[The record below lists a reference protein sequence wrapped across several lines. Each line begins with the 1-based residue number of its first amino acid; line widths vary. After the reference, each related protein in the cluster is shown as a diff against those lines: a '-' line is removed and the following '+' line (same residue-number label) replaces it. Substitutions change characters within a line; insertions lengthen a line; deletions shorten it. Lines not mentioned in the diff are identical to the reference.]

1 MEITKIQALTKQK
14 YRIFLDGESAFAV
27 YKGEL
32 SRYHLEEGAVL
43 PPEVYEE
50 LVNRVLKKRATLRA
64 MHILERTDKTE
75 AQLRRKLE
83 ESEYPKEAVESAI
96 AYVTSYG
103 YLDDRRYAEHYIEW
117 KKQGKGKARLKM
129 ELVQKGISRE
139 IIEEVLESTDFGET
153 REMIRQIILKK
164 RKTDIPMN
172 EKEKQRIYGFL
183 MRKGFSSSDI
193 LAVMREE
200 EWRNNTEFRQII
212 QREVIF
218 KTLFS

>member
-1 MEITKIQALTKQK
+1 MEITKVQALTKQK

-172 EKEKQRIYGFL
+172 EKEKQRLYGFL

-200 EWRNNTEFRQII
+200 EWRNNAEF
-212 QREVIF
+212 
-218 KTLFS
+218 

>member
-1 MEITKIQALTKQK
+1 MEITKVQALTKQK

-43 PPEVYEE
+43 SPEVYEE

-172 EKEKQRIYGFL
+172 EKEKQRLYGFL

-200 EWRNNTEFRQII
+200 EWRNNTEF
-212 QREVIF
+212 
-218 KTLFS
+218 

>member
-172 EKEKQRIYGFL
+172 EKEKQRLYGFL

-200 EWRNNTEFRQII
+200 EWRINREF
-212 QREVIF
+212 
-218 KTLFS
+218 

>member
-14 YRIFLDGESAFAV
+14 YRIFLDGESAFTV

-50 LVNRVLKKRATLRA
+50 LVNGVLKKRATLRA

-75 AQLRRKLE
+75 AQLRKKLE

-129 ELVQKGISRE
+129 ELAQKGISRE

-164 RKTDIPMN
+164 RKTNIPMN
-172 EKEKQRIYGFL
+172 EKEKQRLYGFL

-200 EWRNNTEFRQII
+200 EWRNNIEF
-212 QREVIF
+212 
-218 KTLFS
+218 

>member
-1 MEITKIQALTKQK
+1 MEITKVQALTKQK

-64 MHILERTDKTE
+64 IHILERTDKTE

-172 EKEKQRIYGFL
+172 EKEKQRLYGFL

-200 EWRNNTEFRQII
+200 EWRNNTEF
-212 QREVIF
+212 
-218 KTLFS
+218 

>member
-14 YRIFLDGESAFAV
+14 YRIFLDGESAFTV

-50 LVNRVLKKRATLRA
+50 LVNGVLKKRATLRA

-75 AQLRRKLE
+75 AQLRKKLE

-103 YLDDRRYAEHYIEW
+103 YLDDRRYAKHYIEW

-164 RKTDIPMN
+164 RKTNIPMN
-172 EKEKQRIYGFL
+172 EKEKQRLYGFL

-200 EWRNNTEFRQII
+200 EWRNNIEF
-212 QREVIF
+212 
-218 KTLFS
+218 

>member
-14 YRIFLDGESAFAV
+14 CRIFLDGESAFAV

-200 EWRNNTEFRQII
+200 EWRNNTEF
-212 QREVIF
+212 
-218 KTLFS
+218 

>member
-103 YLDDRRYAEHYIEW
+103 YLDDRRYAEHYIEL

-200 EWRNNTEFRQII
+200 EWRNNTEF
-212 QREVIF
+212 
-218 KTLFS
+218 

>member
-1 MEITKIQALTKQK
+1 MEITKVQALTKQK

-129 ELVQKGISRE
+129 KLVQKGISRE

-172 EKEKQRIYGFL
+172 EKEKQRLYGFL

-200 EWRNNTEFRQII
+200 EWRNNTEF
-212 QREVIF
+212 
-218 KTLFS
+218 

>member
-139 IIEEVLESTDFGET
+139 IIEEVLEPTDFGET

-172 EKEKQRIYGFL
+172 EKEKQRLYGFL

-200 EWRNNTEFRQII
+200 EWRNNIEF
-212 QREVIF
+212 
-218 KTLFS
+218 

>member
-117 KKQGKGKARLKM
+117 KKQGKGKARLKI

-172 EKEKQRIYGFL
+172 EKEKQRLYGFL
-183 MRKGFSSSDI
+183 MRKGFASSDI

-200 EWRNNTEFRQII
+200 EWRNNIEF
-212 QREVIF
+212 
-218 KTLFS
+218 

>member
-64 MHILERTDKTE
+64 MHILESTDKTE

-172 EKEKQRIYGFL
+172 EKEKQRLYGFL

-200 EWRNNTEFRQII
+200 EWRNNIEF
-212 QREVIF
+212 
-218 KTLFS
+218 

>member
-1 MEITKIQALTKQK
+1 MEITKIQSLTKQK

-32 SRYHLEEGAVL
+32 SRYYLEEGAVL

-200 EWRNNTEFRQII
+200 EWRNNTEF
-212 QREVIF
+212 
-218 KTLFS
+218 

>member
-1 MEITKIQALTKQK
+1 MEITKVQALTKQK

-153 REMIRQIILKK
+153 REMIRQILLKK

-172 EKEKQRIYGFL
+172 EKEKQRLYGFL

-200 EWRNNTEFRQII
+200 EWRNNTEF
-212 QREVIF
+212 
-218 KTLFS
+218 

>member
-14 YRIFLDGESAFAV
+14 YRVFLDGESAFAV
-27 YKGEL
+27 YKSEL

-50 LVNRVLKKRATLRA
+50 LVDKVLTKRATMRA
-64 MHILERTDKTE
+64 MHILECADKTE

-83 ESEYPKEAVESAI
+83 ESEYPKKAVESAI
-96 AYVTSYG
+96 AYVASYG

-129 ELVQKGISRE
+129 ELAQKGISRE
-139 IIEEVLESTDFGET
+139 IIEEVLEATDFGET
-153 REMIRQIILKK
+153 RETIRQLILKK
-164 RKTDIPMN
+164 RKSNTAMD
-172 EKEKQRIYGFL
+172 EKEKQRLYGFL

-200 EWRNNTEFRQII
+200 EWQNNTEF
-212 QREVIF
+212 E
-218 KTLFS
+218 

>member
-1 MEITKIQALTKQK
+1 MEITKVQALTKQK

-129 ELVQKGISRE
+129 ELVQKGISGE

-172 EKEKQRIYGFL
+172 EKEKQRLYGFL

-200 EWRNNTEFRQII
+200 EWRNNTEF
-212 QREVIF
+212 
-218 KTLFS
+218 

>member
-1 MEITKIQALTKQK
+1 MEITKVQALTKQK
-14 YRIFLDGESAFAV
+14 YRIFLDGQSAFAV

-83 ESEYPKEAVESAI
+83 ESQYPKEAVESAI

-172 EKEKQRIYGFL
+172 EKEKQRLYGFL

-200 EWRNNTEFRQII
+200 EWRNNTEF
-212 QREVIF
+212 
-218 KTLFS
+218 

>member
-139 IIEEVLESTDFGET
+139 IIEEVLESTDFRET

-172 EKEKQRIYGFL
+172 EKEKQRLYGFL

-200 EWRNNTEFRQII
+200 EWRNNIEF
-212 QREVIF
+212 
-218 KTLFS
+218 

>member
-1 MEITKIQALTKQK
+1 MEITKVQALTKQK

-153 REMIRQIILKK
+153 RETIRQIILKK

-172 EKEKQRIYGFL
+172 EKEKQRLYGFL

-200 EWRNNTEFRQII
+200 EWRNNTEF
-212 QREVIF
+212 
-218 KTLFS
+218 

>member
-1 MEITKIQALTKQK
+1 MEITKVQALTKQK

-139 IIEEVLESTDFGET
+139 NIEEVLESTDFGET

-172 EKEKQRIYGFL
+172 EKEKQRLYGFL

-200 EWRNNTEFRQII
+200 EWRNNTEF
-212 QREVIF
+212 
-218 KTLFS
+218 

>member
-14 YRIFLDGESAFAV
+14 YRIFLDGESVFTV

-32 SRYHLEEGAVL
+32 SRYQLEEGAVL

-50 LVNRVLKKRATLRA
+50 LVNGVLKKRATLRA

-75 AQLRRKLE
+75 AQLRKKLE

-103 YLDDRRYAEHYIEW
+103 YLDDRRYAKHYIEW

-129 ELVQKGISRE
+129 ELAQKGISRE

-164 RKTDIPMN
+164 RKTNIPMN
-172 EKEKQRIYGFL
+172 EKEKQRLYGFL
-183 MRKGFSSSDI
+183 MRKGFASSDI

-200 EWRNNTEFRQII
+200 EWRNNIEF
-212 QREVIF
+212 
-218 KTLFS
+218 

>member
-172 EKEKQRIYGFL
+172 VKEKQRLYGFL
-183 MRKGFSSSDI
+183 LRKGFSSSDI

-200 EWRNNTEFRQII
+200 EWRNNTEF
-212 QREVIF
+212 
-218 KTLFS
+218 

>member
-164 RKTDIPMN
+164 RKTNIPMN
-172 EKEKQRIYGFL
+172 EKEKQRLYGFL

-200 EWRNNTEFRQII
+200 EWRNNIEF
-212 QREVIF
+212 
-218 KTLFS
+218 

>member
-14 YRIFLDGESAFAV
+14 YRIFLDGESAFTV

-164 RKTDIPMN
+164 RKTNIPMN
-172 EKEKQRIYGFL
+172 EKEKQRLYGFL

-200 EWRNNTEFRQII
+200 EWRNNIEF
-212 QREVIF
+212 
-218 KTLFS
+218 

>member
-1 MEITKIQALTKQK
+1 MDITKVQSLTKQK

-43 PPEVYEE
+43 PREVYEE
-50 LVNRVLKKRATLRA
+50 LVNSVLKKRATLRA

-172 EKEKQRIYGFL
+172 EKEKQRLYGFL

-200 EWRNNTEFRQII
+200 EWRNNTEF
-212 QREVIF
+212 
-218 KTLFS
+218 

>member
-200 EWRNNTEFRQII
+200 EWRNNTEFS
-212 QREVIF
+212 F
-218 KTLFS
+218 KSSTNYTERGNF

>member
-117 KKQGKGKARLKM
+117 
-129 ELVQKGISRE
+129 
-139 IIEEVLESTDFGET
+139 
-153 REMIRQIILKK
+153 
-164 RKTDIPMN
+164 
-172 EKEKQRIYGFL
+172 
-183 MRKGFSSSDI
+183 
-193 LAVMREE
+193 
-200 EWRNNTEFRQII
+200 
-212 QREVIF
+212 
-218 KTLFS
+218 

>member
-1 MEITKIQALTKQK
+1 MQLCALCIFWSV
-14 YRIFLDGESAFAV
+14 RI
-27 YKGEL
+27 
-32 SRYHLEEGAVL
+32 
-43 PPEVYEE
+43 
-50 LVNRVLKKRATLRA
+50 
-64 MHILERTDKTE
+64 KTE

-200 EWRNNTEFRQII
+200 EWRNNTEF
-212 QREVIF
+212 
-218 KTLFS
+218 

>member
-14 YRIFLDGESAFAV
+14 YRIFLDGESAFTV

-50 LVNRVLKKRATLRA
+50 LVNGVLKKRATLRA

-75 AQLRRKLE
+75 AQLRKKLE

-96 AYVTSYG
+96 AYVISYG

-129 ELVQKGISRE
+129 ELAQKGISRE

-153 REMIRQIILKK
+153 REIIRQIILKK
-164 RKTDIPMN
+164 RKTNIPMN
-172 EKEKQRIYGFL
+172 EKEKQRLYGFL
-183 MRKGFSSSDI
+183 MRKGFSS
-193 LAVMREE
+193 
-200 EWRNNTEFRQII
+200 
-212 QREVIF
+212 
-218 KTLFS
+218 

>member
-1 MEITKIQALTKQK
+1 MEITKVQALTKQK

-64 MHILERTDKTE
+64 MQILERTDKTE

-172 EKEKQRIYGFL
+172 EKEKQRLYGFL

-200 EWRNNTEFRQII
+200 EWRNNTEF
-212 QREVIF
+212 
-218 KTLFS
+218 

>member
-103 YLDDRRYAEHYIEW
+103 YLDDRRYAEHYIER

-172 EKEKQRIYGFL
+172 EKEKQRLYGFL

-200 EWRNNTEFRQII
+200 EWRNNTEF
-212 QREVIF
+212 
-218 KTLFS
+218 

>member
-14 YRIFLDGESAFAV
+14 YRIFLDGESAFTV

-50 LVNRVLKKRATLRA
+50 LVNGVLKKRATLRA

-75 AQLRRKLE
+75 AQLRKKLE

-103 YLDDRRYAEHYIEW
+103 YLDDRRYAKHYIEW
-117 KKQGKGKARLKM
+117 KKKGKGKARLKM
-129 ELVQKGISRE
+129 ELAQKGISRE

-164 RKTDIPMN
+164 RKTNIPMN
-172 EKEKQRIYGFL
+172 EKEKQRLYGFL

-200 EWRNNTEFRQII
+200 EWRNNIEF
-212 QREVIF
+212 
-218 KTLFS
+218 

>member
-1 MEITKIQALTKQK
+1 MEITKVQALTKQK

-153 REMIRQIILKK
+153 REMIRHIILKK

-172 EKEKQRIYGFL
+172 EKEKQRLYGFL

-200 EWRNNTEFRQII
+200 EWRNNTEF
-212 QREVIF
+212 
-218 KTLFS
+218 

>member
-14 YRIFLDGESAFAV
+14 YRIFLDGESAFTV

-50 LVNRVLKKRATLRA
+50 LVNGVLKKRATLRA

-75 AQLRRKLE
+75 AQLRKKLE
-83 ESEYPKEAVESAI
+83 ESEYPTEAVESAI

-103 YLDDRRYAEHYIEW
+103 YLDDRRYAKHYIEW

-129 ELVQKGISRE
+129 ELAQKGISRE

-153 REMIRQIILKK
+153 REIIRQIILKK
-164 RKTDIPMN
+164 RKTNIPMN
-172 EKEKQRIYGFL
+172 EKEKQRLYGFL

-200 EWRNNTEFRQII
+200 EWRNNIEF
-212 QREVIF
+212 
-218 KTLFS
+218 

>member
-139 IIEEVLESTDFGET
+139 IIEEVLESKDFGET

-200 EWRNNTEFRQII
+200 EWRNNTEF
-212 QREVIF
+212 
-218 KTLFS
+218 

>member
-75 AQLRRKLE
+75 AQLRKKLE

-103 YLDDRRYAEHYIEW
+103 YLDDRRYAKHYIEW

-129 ELVQKGISRE
+129 ELAQKGISRE

-164 RKTDIPMN
+164 RKTNIPMN
-172 EKEKQRIYGFL
+172 EKEKQRLYGFL
-183 MRKGFSSSDI
+183 MRKGFASSDI

-200 EWRNNTEFRQII
+200 EWRNNIEF
-212 QREVIF
+212 
-218 KTLFS
+218 

>member
-139 IIEEVLESTDFGET
+139 IIEEVLEWTDFGET

-200 EWRNNTEFRQII
+200 EWRNNTEF
-212 QREVIF
+212 
-218 KTLFS
+218 

>member
-1 MEITKIQALTKQK
+1 MEITKVQALTKQK

-172 EKEKQRIYGFL
+172 EKEKQRLYGFL

-200 EWRNNTEFRQII
+200 EWRNNTEF
-212 QREVIF
+212 
-218 KTLFS
+218 